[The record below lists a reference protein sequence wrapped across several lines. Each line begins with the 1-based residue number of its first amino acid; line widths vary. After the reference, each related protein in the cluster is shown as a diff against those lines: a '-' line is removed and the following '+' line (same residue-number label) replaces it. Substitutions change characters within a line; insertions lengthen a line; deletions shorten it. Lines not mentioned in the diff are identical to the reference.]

1 MEEVTKFGVMAVFM
15 KDTGKMIKL
24 TETVDLFMQ
33 MEIIMKVSGRTTRPT
48 DSENILIQ
56 MAQNMK
62 AFGLMINS
70 MDRVRKNGQMALN
83 MKETIN
89 MGKKMGSVSFYG
101 PTCHL
106 IKEIS
111 TIIISMVTENIS
123 GLTEENTQATGY
135 ATKCME
141 KDFSLGKMAESI
153 KEIIMTI
160 RSKATVYLLGQM
172 EDNMTDNGIMES
184 KTEWEYT
191 TIQDLKF
198 VTVFGKMER
207 E

>member
-1 MEEVTKFGVMAVFM
+1 
-15 KDTGKMIKL
+15 
-24 TETVDLFMQ
+24 MQ
-33 MEIIMKVSGRTTRPT
+33 TEIIMKVNGRTIRPM
-48 DSENILIQ
+48 DSENIHIQ
-56 MAQNMK
+56 MVQNMK
-62 AFGLMINS
+62 VFGLMINS
-70 MDRVRKNGQMALN
+70 MGRVKKSGRMVLN

-89 MGKKMGSVSFYG
+89 MVKKTDSVNFYG
-101 PTCHL
+101 LICRL

-153 KEIIMTI
+153 KEIIMMI
-160 RSKATVYLLGQM
+160 RSKAMVYLLGQM
-172 EDNMTDNGIMES
+172 EDNMTDNGIMEN

-191 TIQDLKF
+191 TIPDLKF
-198 VTVFGKMER
+198 VMVSGKMER

>member
-48 DSENILIQ
+48 DSENIHIQ

-111 TIIISMVTENIS
+111 TIIISMVTVNTSGLMEENI
-123 GLTEENTQATGY
+123 QVTGY
-135 ATKCME
+135 VIKCME
-141 KDFSLGKMAESI
+141 KDF
-153 KEIIMTI
+153 
-160 RSKATVYLLGQM
+160 LLG
-172 EDNMTDNGIMES
+172 MTATPERSDGADVFRYFDYNIAYEIRLHHALELQILCPFHYFGVA
-184 KTEWEYT
+184 
-191 TIQDLKF
+191 DLAID
-198 VTVFGKMER
+198 GDPAE